1 MGPFFLVLTL
11 LKLGSRGGKLES
23 DLANI
28 FKITPRYYKRNGYYN
43 FQSNLEG
50 LSPHT
55 RVSFYPL
62 PNIYP
67 KTICSSFILLRA
79 QYAVDLQQV
88 TAELGVGEG
97 LRKLLSGD

>member
-55 RVSFYPL
+55 QESP
-62 PNIYP
+62 
-67 KTICSSFILLRA
+67 FILCQTYTQRL
-79 QYAVDLQQV
+79 YAHRLYHLEHNMQ
-88 TAELGVGEG
+88 
-97 LRKLLSGD
+97 